1 MANFKVSLR
10 LGEKTIVEYVEA
22 DSVEDILVFYSQV
35 SEAEVIRIEK
45 VVYEKNVVPQRKYW
59 SLVKV
64 LARSN
69 SGIARQY
76 IFHGVKRSV
85 SERELLNAMRR
96 FLRVEGQRIDS
107 VLTTL
112 WKK

>member
-1 MANFKVSLR
+1 MANFKVVLR
-10 LGEKTIVEYVEA
+10 LGEKTFTEYVEA
-22 DSVEDILVFYSQV
+22 DSVEDILSFYSQV
-35 SEAEVIRIEK
+35 SEAEVIRIER
-45 VVYEKNVVPQRKYW
+45 VVYEKNAVPQRKYW

-85 SERELLNAMRR
+85 SERDLVGAMKR
-96 FLRVEGQRIDS
+96 FLKVGGKRIDG
-107 VLTTL
+107 VITTL

>member
-1 MANFKVSLR
+1 MR
-10 LGEKTIVEYVEA
+10 LGEKTFTEYVEA
-22 DSVEDILVFYSQV
+22 DSVEDILSFYSQV

-64 LARSN
+64 LAHSN

-76 IFHGVKRSV
+76 IFHGVKSSV
-85 SERELLNAMRR
+85 SERDLVGAMKS
-96 FLRVEGQRIDS
+96 FLKVGGKRIDG
-107 VLTTL
+107 VITTL